1 VKTRLHKPKRGLWNV
16 ALLLF
21 ILGVV
26 GAFAGIP
33 ILSQLAFYLIL
44 VSAALLLLGTWVI

>member
-1 VKTRLHKPKRGLWNV
+1 VKVRLHKPKRGLWNG

-26 GAFAGIP
+26 VSFVGIP
-33 ILSQLAFYLIL
+33 ILSQFAFPLIL
-44 VSAALLLLGTWVI
+44 ASVALLLLGTWLI

>member
-1 VKTRLHKPKRGLWNV
+1 VKIRLHKPNRGLWNV

-26 GAFAGIP
+26 GSFVAIP

-44 VSAALLLLGTWVI
+44 ISAALLLLGTWVI